1 MSADQR
7 WVGADLPAP
16 SPPSASPL
24 TTDAPERPP
33 VLTSVPLADQWA
45 RGRRTHARQ
54 APLPPEVAAALWHA
68 DELGS
73 PVSCVLPSG
82 FDALDAELPGG
93 GWPGQSVT
101 EVLQAQPGIAEWR
114 LLGPAMAK
122 VVADGGQVVVVG
134 PTRTPHLPGLRQ
146 AGIDERQL
154 VWVQAETPAER
165 LWTTE
170 QLVKSHACGLLVA
183 WLPQARAEQI
193 RRLQVCAQGG
203 TGPVFLCRPLQARHE
218 ASAAPLRVSLAV
230 GLDWTIELQ
239 ILKRKGPV
247 LDQLLQLRSVPG
259 GLTPL
264 LTPRLRRP
272 SELIA
277 ARRHR
282 DDDVLVGRAAANG
295 VRQQHTAA
303 H

>member
-1 MSADQR
+1 MSTDQR
-7 WVGADLPAP
+7 WVGGNLPAP
-16 SPPSASPL
+16 SEPS
-24 TTDAPERPP
+24 TTSSAEPTRPP
-33 VLTSVPLADQWA
+33 VLASVPLADQWA

-54 APLPPEVAAALWHA
+54 APLPPEVAAALWHG

-73 PVSCVLPSG
+73 PVSTVQSSG
-82 FDALDAELPGG
+82 FEALDAELPGG

-122 VVADGGQVVVVG
+122 VVAAGGQVVVVG

-146 AGIDERQL
+146 AGIDERHL

-170 QLVKSHACGLLVA
+170 QLVKAHACGLLVA
-183 WLPQARAEQI
+183 WLPQARPEQI
-193 RRLQVCAQGG
+193 RRLQVVAQGG
-203 TGPVFLCRPLQARHE
+203 EGPVFLCRPLQARHE
-218 ASAAPLRVSLAV
+218 ASAAPLRVSLGV

-247 LDQLLQLRSVPG
+247 LDHALQLRSVPG
-259 GLTPL
+259 GLAPL

-282 DDDVLVGRAAANG
+282 DDNVLVGSAAANG
-295 VRQQHTAA
+295 VRQRQSAA